1 MRYYVL
7 ILIFLLGYSE
17 WSFAQTFSF
26 EILNDDTKT
35 PISFAHI
42 QVEKELIGT
51 VTDIN
56 GRGSVTIP
64 KDFVSKSVIISFIG
78 YASLTISIQSL
89 KAETTNKFF
98 LKESST
104 DLDEIEVI
112 DIGMDPRDFI
122 NSALEKV
129 DETFYTKKYRSI
141 GLYHEKVVEDV
152 DSTFSYEAK
161 FLIESQG
168 FKKAT
173 NQNRYIENDE
183 AYLEEVI
190 YSRGEQKYNVVSVA
204 ELIGFSLPYG
214 DQGIKEDSF
223 ISSFFLFKNSIEK
236 IAFIQNREAFEGD
249 WYFERL
255 IDQDGKTLIKVSI
268 GNKGKQYFG
277 YWIDQKS
284 MEINSIEGFI
294 PFGDFN
300 SNNPVSSYHPGN
312 VRFRIDYFLVEN
324 KSFLKQIW
332 IEREGSF
339 ENDDIKGEK
348 LSAATLTIEDLTEE
362 KPDKKKKVDVFFVQ
376 NFINQ
381 DQ

>member
-1 MRYYVL
+1 
-7 ILIFLLGYSE
+7 
-17 WSFAQTFSF
+17 
-26 EILNDDTKT
+26 
-35 PISFAHI
+35 
-42 QVEKELIGT
+42 
-51 VTDIN
+51 
-56 GRGSVTIP
+56 
-64 KDFVSKSVIISFIG
+64 
-78 YASLTISIQSL
+78 
-89 KAETTNKFF
+89 
-98 LKESST
+98 
-104 DLDEIEVI
+104 
-112 DIGMDPRDFI
+112 
-122 NSALEKV
+122 
-129 DETFYTKKYRSI
+129 
-141 GLYHEKVVEDV
+141 
-152 DSTFSYEAK
+152 K

-236 IAFIQNREAFEGD
+236 MAFIQNREAFEGD

-255 IDQDGKTLIKVSI
+255 MNQDGKTLIKVSI
-268 GNKGKQYFG
+268 GNKGKQCFS

-300 SNNPVSSYHPGN
+300 SNNPVSSYHRGN